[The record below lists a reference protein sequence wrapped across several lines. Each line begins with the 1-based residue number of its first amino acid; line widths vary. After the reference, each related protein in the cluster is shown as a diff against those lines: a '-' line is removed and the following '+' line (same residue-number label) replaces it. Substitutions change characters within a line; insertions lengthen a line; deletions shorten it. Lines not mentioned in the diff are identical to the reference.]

1 MSDANLIKGE
11 QYVRANR
18 GAGSDFSAANAFSA
32 GIAEAGAFMQAKHA
46 EDKAHRKEIS
56 AKAAAWGQDL
66 DGSIDASA
74 IPNVYRKDITEFLV
88 GQRNTY
94 WKHAN
99 AASKAEVGSD
109 VYQASVAGMNSVNS
123 AVKNL
128 RSQLDAYNTGATAF
142 AAASENNHISGG
154 MPLDELAASER
165 VYSKEMP
172 MLIDGSG
179 DIAFSGEEGF
189 SIGLKD
195 LPKLALKDFKANNAY
210 LELAG
215 KLYQSGNKLDGSLAT
230 LYKGNVRNILR
241 GNRETLLHMATDDS
255 IIDGGFGIV
264 DPHSLST
271 EELTNRM
278 EASMMGAL
286 TQVSNDGYAA
296 KHRKEGPNDQG
307 STPTS
312 GPIKMSEV
320 PALADYDAA
329 IRDAATGTIP
339 RKFVGKEI
347 NGKKITQAIFDSS
360 NGDIVLTYKEG
371 KEDVFV
377 TINNAR
383 PREFGKF
390 VIENIP
396 FTNTTAGRQNVLDV
410 ERWIKAKT
418 TDTSTTGGASRFN

>member
-74 IPNVYRKDITEFLV
+74 IPNVYRENITEFLV

-94 WKHAN
+94 WEHAN

-109 VYQASVAGMNSVNS
+109 VYQEAVAGMNSVNS

-128 RSQLDAYNTGATAF
+128 RSQLDVYNTGATAF

-179 DIAFSGEEGF
+179 DIAFSSEGGF

-195 LPKLALKDFKANNAY
+195 MPKLALKDFKANNAY

-255 IIDGGFGIV
+255 IIDGGFGIM

-296 KHRKEGPNDQG
+296 KQKPTRSNNSGNTKAGQRQQAVKVAVGKADKALEDMQKSGDFSVMERVEFDGKKVTGIRVEGKTLTLQTG
-307 STPTS
+307 STDQVLDLS
-312 GPIKMSEV
+312 NDNDVAAMRA
-320 PALADYDAA
+320 ALARLFGGYEAENA
-329 IRDAATGTIP
+329 SNA
-339 RKFVGKEI
+339 
-347 NGKKITQAIFDSS
+347 SS
-360 NGDIVLTYKEG
+360 GSMSG
-371 KEDVFV
+371 F
-377 TINNAR
+377 
-383 PREFGKF
+383 
-390 VIENIP
+390 
-396 FTNTTAGRQNVLDV
+396 
-410 ERWIKAKT
+410 
-418 TDTSTTGGASRFN
+418 